1 MNSSEWLGLFSDKK
15 TAKQRLAKHMFE
27 ELQKEEVEPT
37 KCATDI

>member
-27 ELQKEEVEPT
+27 ELQKDEVEPT